1 MQLQFSKKKLL
12 LINILNHFILQH
24 SIADIDL
31 VLDTSLILFQIFVA
45 LKTQYNARYI
55 EKQNVFLISSN

>member
-1 MQLQFSKKKLL
+1 MP
-12 LINILNHFILQH
+12 LIIFAKS

-45 LKTQYNARYI
+45 LKTQCNARYI
-55 EKQNVFLISSN
+55 EKQCFFNFLQLKLHIEI